1 MIYCNNTIY
10 AKVWSVTK
18 SDKYIDLRVSTS
30 EKDRDGEYVDSTW
43 FPRLIGHAFN
53 SLKDTIKEG
62 DRIIIEKSKF
72 TNESYEAKDGS
83 KKSRFRFLVFEARI
97 NEDTK
102 TAETNNQ
109 PAEAQYTDNT
119 NKDESPW

>member
-1 MIYCNNTIY
+1 MIYCNNAIY

-18 SDKYIDLRVSTS
+18 SEKYIDLRVSTS
-30 EKDRDGEYVDSTW
+30 EKDSRDGTYTDSTW

-62 DRIIIEKSKF
+62 DRIIIEKAKL
-72 TNESYEAKDGS
+72 TNESYDAKDGS

-97 NEDTK
+97 NEDSK
-102 TAETNNQ
+102 PAEEQ
-109 PAEAQYTDNT
+109 AAPAEAQDTTD
-119 NKDESPW
+119 KDESPW